1 MLCRA
6 LCFAQEFAT
15 RHRHQFLMPEHV
27 MLALT
32 RQVPFYLT
40 YGKYGEQK
48 MREYLDKYA
57 EVVPDF
63 IDYAGPIP
71 SYNLEHALEYAKA
84 LVYEL
89 EQKNNISESA
99 FKLNLKNY
107 ANDEKYKKYE
117 QTSLED
123 NEATLLVVGAPHMV
137 IGLIEAGCKLPP
149 RFLRISLKTTRLS
162 TLHVHGRQRMSL
174 KSSLKT
180 FKMIWNAVCAT
191 RLRNTVQRMTTRQK
205 ASLTPR
211 AKSTR
216 YLLTT

>member
-107 ANDEKYKKYE
+107 ANDEKYKK
-117 QTSLED
+117 
-123 NEATLLVVGAPHMV
+123 
-137 IGLIEAGCKLPP
+137 I
-149 RFLRISLKTTRLS
+149 
-162 TLHVHGRQRMSL
+162 
-174 KSSLKT
+174 
-180 FKMIWNAVCAT
+180 
-191 RLRNTVQRMTTRQK
+191 
-205 ASLTPR
+205 R
-211 AKSTR
+211 AD
-216 YLLTT
+216 

>member
-1 MLCRA
+1 MLNVRFVTEMLCRA

-123 NEATLLVVGAPHMV
+123 NEATLLVVGVPHMV

-149 RFLRISLKTTRLS
+149 DL
-162 TLHVHGRQRMSL
+162 GE
-174 KSSLKT
+174 KSSLNVHKR
-180 FKMIWNAVCAT
+180 MAVFFF
-191 RLRNTVQRMTTRQK
+191 LDK
-205 ASLTPR
+205 YY
-211 AKSTR
+211 KST
-216 YLLTT
+216 YQDACELSEFSYQDFLEDDETFDAPCPWKTED